1 MIFWFILG
9 HVAWGDVSTATIVDF
24 GCVLVLA
31 ACAVFVRDMRV
42 AAAGNEQLLGDG
54 FASNVVV
61 SNPSVGAQSE
71 TAALPRQAFT
81 SKGANT
87 GVATPGVDKV

>member
-1 MIFWFILG
+1 ML
-9 HVAWGDVSTATIVDF
+9 
-24 GCVLVLA
+24 VLV

-71 TAALPRQAFT
+71 TAALPRQAST